1 MVKSVKDLPFSIAQK
16 ISEQDSIVWLKGTN
30 KYIVLDSNLLE
41 LIYKKSILSSKEFL
55 TQLIKSLNVSYSVAK
70 KIDKDI
76 LELLLES
83 KKVDSKRNIKYP
95 DIIKPCQLI
104 HYYSFND
111 IIIKVCF
118 DSEETKA
125 LIHPK
130 YNQLVIDHV
139 NIYDVEYQ
147 IFNNDNKLVILKN
160 GQIVGAWGNTELH
173 EFQGKFSMELMCSF
187 YNKTEHDWMGVFHAS
202 TISKDN
208 RSIMFTG
215 DSGNGKSTLVSVL
228 MVNGFNVIADDF
240 TPILREDFKTYC
252 FPSAIS
258 IKEKSFDLIEQLY
271 PELKNSNEYYV
282 NRIKGNVKYI
292 PPISKETSSNCSVVV
307 WVKYS
312 EKAENSM
319 KKISTQEALKKFL
332 PDAWVSNKEINA
344 KAFLKWINKITFYD
358 LNYSDNDKLISMINS
373 CFIDFKKK
381 IDNY

>member
-30 KYIVLDSNLLE
+30 KYIVLDSNILE

-55 TQLIKSLNVSYSVAK
+55 AQLIKSLNVSYSVAK

-130 YNQLVIDHV
+130 YSHLVIDHL
-139 NIYDVEYQ
+139 NIYDVEYK
-147 IFNNDNKLVILKN
+147 IFNNDNTFFIFKN
-160 GQIVGAWGNTELH
+160 NQFLGAWNSNELH

-202 TISKDN
+202 TISKN
-208 RSIMFTG
+208 NHSIMFTG
-215 DSGNGKSTLVSVL
+215 DSGNGKSTLVSIL
-228 MVNGFNVIADDF
+228 MANGFNVIADDF
-240 TPILREDFKTYC
+240 SPILRSDFKTYC

-258 IKEKSFDLIEQLY
+258 IKEKSYNLIEQLH
-271 PELKNSNEYYV
+271 PELKSFNEYYI
-282 NRIKGNVKYI
+282 NELKGNVKYL
-292 PPISKETSSNCSVVV
+292 PAISKETSANCSAVV
-307 WVKYS
+307 WVQYS
-312 EKAENSM
+312 EGAENSM
-319 KKISTQEALKKFL
+319 KKISIHEALKKFL
-332 PDAWVSNKEINA
+332 PDAWISKEEVNA
-344 KAFLKWINKITFYD
+344 KAFLKWIKKTAFYE
-358 LNYSDNDKLISMINS
+358 LNYSENDKLISIIN
-373 CFIDFKKK
+373 
-381 IDNY
+381 NYFLN

>member
-16 ISEQDSIVWLKGTN
+16 ISEQDSIVWLKNSN

-76 LELLLES
+76 SELLLETKQIKLKPVQEHTS
-83 KKVDSKRNIKYP
+83 KVKD
-95 DIIKPCQLI
+95 CQLI

-118 DSEETKA
+118 DSDETKA

-130 YNQLVIDHV
+130 YSHLVIDNV
-139 NIYDVEYQ
+139 NIYDVQYQ
-147 IFNNDNKLVILKN
+147 IFNSDNKLFIFKN
-160 GQIVGAWGNTELH
+160 NQFLGTWDRDQSH

-202 TISKDN
+202 TISKN
-208 RSIMFTG
+208 NHSIMFTG
-215 DSGNGKSTLVSVL
+215 DSGNGKSTLVSIL
-228 MVNGFNVIADDF
+228 MANGFNVIADDF

-258 IKEKSFDLIEQLY
+258 IKEKSYSLMEQIY
-271 PELKNSNEYYV
+271 PVLKNSKQYY
-282 NRIKGNVKYI
+282 ISESKGAVKYL
-292 PPISKETSSNCSVVV
+292 PPTSKETSAKCSSVV

-312 EKAENSM
+312 KNSENSI
-319 KKISTQEALKKFL
+319 KKINIQEALKKIL
-332 PDAWVSNKEINA
+332 PDAWISNKQANA
-344 KAFLKWINKITFYD
+344 KAFLVWIKRTNFYE
-358 LNYSDNDKLISMINS
+358 LNYSDNNKLISIINTN
-373 CFIDFKKK
+373 F
-381 IDNY
+381 Y